1 MKLIRTAVIATTM
14 TWAGVLAG
22 SAQVPTV
29 DAGSIVKLTDQLVE
43 AKLQLQEQIA
53 QNLKLDEQT
62 VQLLAQLR
70 VLQQQ
75 ITALTDGLTLAD
87 LGIDPDSFLDDILP
101 DFSDL
106 SSAVTA
112 ARSGDW
118 DSVLSSGASLGGA
131 GGGGSRSVASHV
143 DGMLESAG
151 MSRDQ
156 VKELTSSDDPAAA
169 RIGQAANIGAFLSV
183 AAESSSR
190 QAKESLERIDGYVQQ
205 IPETAGLKEAIDLN
219 TQVTA
224 ELGIA
229 LANVW
234 SMEAIQTVGAGEMG
248 VMDAATAAEEE
259 KYLNVSLED

>member
-1 MKLIRTAVIATTM
+1 MNMIRTAATAISL
-14 TWAGVLAG
+14 TWAGTLSA
-22 SAQVPTV
+22 SAQVPTL
-29 DAGSIVKLTDQLVE
+29 DLGSIGKLSEQLVE
-43 AKLQLQEQIA
+43 AKLQLQEQIT

-62 VQLLAQLR
+62 AQLLEQLR

-75 ITALTDGLTLAD
+75 ITALTQGLSLAD
-87 LGIDPDSFLDDILP
+87 LGIDPDSFLEDILP
-101 DFSDL
+101 DFADL
-106 SSAVTA
+106 TSAVTA
-112 ARSGDW
+112 ARNGEW
-118 DSVLSSGASLGGA
+118 DSVLASGASLGGS
-131 GGGGSRSVASHV
+131 GGGSRSVASHV
-143 DGMLESAG
+143 DSTLESAG
-151 MSRDQ
+151 MSRNQ
-156 VKELTSSDDPAAA
+156 VEELTSSDDPAAA

-183 AAESSSR
+183 AAESSSQ
-190 QAKESLERIDGYVQQ
+190 QAKESLARIDGYVQQ

-248 VMDAATAAEEE
+248 VMDAATAADEE